1 MEPHWKSLIKVF
13 EALTY
18 ILKDVDPNGLDLF
31 FTICRETLKKT
42 KKTTSLVE
50 MVKSRSKL
58 LKGTTDMNLRLSE
71 ILDTYQTE
79 LEKPKTFFGIGK
91 SVLPMNL
98 YILTNGT
105 WEPNC
110 DAAGPITN
118 LVNKLNKLH
127 KGRVQVGI
135 QFISFGNNAE
145 AIDRLNILD
154 SGLGLKP

>member
-1 MEPHWKSLIKVF
+1 MEPHWNSLIRVT

-18 ILKDVDPNGLDLF
+18 ILKNVDPNGLDLS
-31 FTICRETLKKT
+31 FTICRETLTKT
-42 KKTTSLVE
+42 KKTSSLVDL
-50 MVKSRSKL
+50 VTSRSKL
-58 LKGTTDMNLRLSE
+58 LKGPTDMKLRLSE
-71 ILDTYQTE
+71 ILGTYQTE
-79 LEKPKTFFGIGK
+79 LEKPKAFLRK

-98 YILTNGT
+98 YILTNGI

-127 KGRVQVGI
+127 KNRVQVGI
-135 QFISFGNNAE
+135 QFISFGKNAE
-145 AIDRLNILD
+145 AINRLNILD

>member
-1 MEPHWKSLIKVF
+1 MKPYWKSLTRVV

-18 ILKDVDPNGLDLF
+18 ILKYVNPNGLDLS
-31 FTICRETLKKT
+31 FTICGETLKKNP
-42 KKTTSLVE
+42 KATSLVN
-50 MVKSRSKL
+50 MVKSRSEL

-71 ILDTYQTE
+71 ILETYQTE
-79 LEKPKTFFGIGK
+79 LEKPKTFLRK

-98 YILTNGT
+98 YILTDGI